1 MTSRRDHGGCAL
13 MTGER
18 YQRGDEDVSDLASPE
33 ETAELRGEALVW
45 QMLLHQATA
54 QLSNL
59 AAYPHGTLRRSTLDA
74 VAEHLRS
81 AEKLLGALDDVL
93 DPSRARPGT
102 NCRPGTCG
110 SAWSASG
117 RR

>member
-1 MTSRRDHGGCAL
+1 

-33 ETAELRGEALVW
+33 ETAELRGETLVW

-81 AEKLLGALDDVL
+81 AEKLLRALDDVL
-93 DPSRARPGT
+93 DPKQSEAGHELSARDL
-102 NCRPGTCG
+102 RKRVEREQQ
-110 SAWSASG
+110 ALRQAS
-117 RR
+117 